1 LVDSPRPAGATDF
14 SAALAEARSLLNSL
28 RTNGTS
34 TDGAEPDTEPVEGS
48 GQGLDGL
55 IQVTARAG
63 RVAQIRLDPRAMRLP
78 SQTLAEEFQNA
89 ANAALADL
97 ESKAV
102 AQDAITFDPQALSA
116 RLAEVQDMSVR
127 QMERYTT
134 SISDVLARLEGRG

>member
-1 LVDSPRPAGATDF
+1 VVDSPPSDF
-14 SAALAEARSLLNSL
+14 SAALAQARQLLDNL
-28 RTNGTS
+28 RSEGA
-34 TDGAEPDTEPVEGS
+34 GAEPGDSEPAS
-48 GQGLDGL
+48 GNGQALDGL

-63 RVAQIRLDPRAMRLP
+63 RVTEIQLDPRAMRLP
-78 SQTLAEEFQNA
+78 SQTLAEELLA
-89 ANAALADL
+89 ATNAALADL
-97 ESKAV
+97 ESKAA